1 MGNLGN
7 KTSKLESISVFFP
20 CYNEEGNLRRVYES
34 ASEVLKRMQIDYEI
48 ILVNDGSTDRTAQI
62 SNAIAADDPR
72 VRVIHHPHNL
82 GYGSALQ
89 SGFRAA
95 GKALVFYTDGDGQF
109 SLDELPPLIPL
120 MKRYDIVSCFRLNRQ
135 DGLMRRLNAWCWT
148 ALVGCVF
155 RFKLKDINCAFKLY
169 QRSVFTGMDLQ
180 STGAL
185 INAEILA
192 RAARRGCAIT
202 QVGVHHFPRTHGHQ
216 TGSNFRVIFRAF
228 GELAKL
234 SKHIKKD
241 NARLG
246 AGS

>member
-1 MGNLGN
+1 MEPLVSQP
-7 KTSKLESISVFFP
+7 TELESISVFFP
-20 CYNEEGNLRRVYES
+20 CYNEDDNLRRVYES
-34 ASEVLKRMQIDYEI
+34 GSQVLKRMQIDYEI
-48 ILVNDGSTDRTAQI
+48 ILINDGSTDGTAQI
-62 SNAIAADDPR
+62 VNAIAAGDPR
-72 VRVIHHPHNL
+72 VRVVHHSHNL

-95 GKALVFYTDGDGQF
+95 TKALVFYTDGDGQF

-120 MKRYDIVSCFRLNRQ
+120 MKQYDIVSCFRLNRQ

-148 ALVGCVF
+148 TLVGFVF

-169 QRSVFTGMDLQ
+169 KRSIFIGMELQ

-192 RAARRGCAIT
+192 RATRRGCAIT
-202 QVGVHHFPRTHGHQ
+202 QVGVHHFPRTQGRQ
-216 TGSNFRVIFRAF
+216 TGSNFTVIFRAF

-234 SKHIKKD
+234 SEQIKKD
-241 NARLG
+241 TV
-246 AGS
+246 